1 MTGGARA
8 LFVVEGTFLDEHV
21 GVLRV
26 LAHYHARL
34 TGLGTE
40 VDFAVPLDGRLALLD
55 EASTRTVVQRLG
67 SPRSGTAT
75 PSWTS
80 SGGWAAEP
88 EPSGPHPTA
97 GTALALGGTCRASDY
112 DVSLLTNPWLCD
124 RPMPDERFTHGVV
137 YDLVPNLLE
146 VHALDLGAAY
156 HGHAFAGAHHRG
168 YAYFVDHVDEV
179 LCISDSTADDFL
191 SFYGPSS
198 PPVRVD
204 VPFEPDDAQPVN
216 DRWSSAPASR
226 ARLLL
231 VNALDLRKNILG
243 MEAALL
249 EAAEG
254 RAVHLDVVGRERM
267 PLDEAMAVLDG
278 LGAAGMTVDWY
289 RGASDARLG
298 ELYAGSDGL
307 LFTSLYEGLGLPV
320 LEAQG
325 CGLPTL
331 VSDTSSCRE
340 ISLNPSL
347 RVDPLDVA
355 ANAEAIV
362 RIVERDDRILTGA
375 GLRAAQRAWL
385 ATRNRWPACG

>member
-1 MTGGARA
+1 MSGDARA
-8 LFVVEGTFLDEHV
+8 LFVVEPRFLDEHV

-26 LAHYHARL
+26 LAHYHSRL
-34 TGLGTE
+34 TGLGTQI
-40 VDFAVPLDGRLALLD
+40 DFAVPLDGRLTLLD
-55 EASTRTVVQRLG
+55 EASTRTAVTRLG
-67 SPRSGTAT
+67 NPRSGTSA

-80 SGGWAAEP
+80 SGGWAVTSP
-88 EPSGPHPTA
+88 EAGPH
-97 GTALALGGTCRASDY
+97 GTAVTALSFAGPCRTSDY
-112 DVSLLTNPWLCD
+112 GIALLTNPWLCD
-124 RPMPDERFTHGVV
+124 RPMPNERFTHGLV

-168 YAYFVDHVDEV
+168 YAYFVDHVDQV

-191 SFYGPSS
+191 SFYGSSS

-204 VPFEPDDAQPVN
+204 VPFEPDETQPIN
-216 DRWSSAPASR
+216 DRWDSAPARR

-231 VNALDLRKNILG
+231 VNALDLRKNIRG

-249 EAAEG
+249 EAAAG

-267 PLDEAMAVLDG
+267 PLAAAVEIMSNLA
-278 LGAAGMTVDWY
+278 AAGISINWY
-289 RGASDARLG
+289 RGASDARLM

-320 LEAQG
+320 LEAQS
-325 CGLPTL
+325 CGLPAL

-340 ISLNPSL
+340 ISLNASL
-347 RVDPLDVA
+347 RVDPLDVT
-355 ANAEAIV
+355 ANAEAIA
-362 RIVERDDRILTGA
+362 RLVERDERILAGA
-375 GLRAAQRAWL
+375 ALRTAQRDWL
-385 ATRNRWPACG
+385 SIRNRWPS